1 MAVQEA
7 DATADGLTEEQRAWT
22 REAMSRLGVEHGD
35 WLVLQGAQESKREAL
50 GDAVEAVLAEVDARC
65 QILAMPAGIEVDLVP
80 AEAMAQKHRWMQK
93 ELDANAL
100 MKKPVPSLMEGLKVS
115 RPILRIKRLRVRE
128 GDAVVVRSAKDAA
141 AGLDEARG
149 TVAGE
154 VRDAM
159 DRQGLS
165 GLVVNLPPGMGLD
178 DLEEDKMMD
187 AGWTRIERTER

>member
-7 DATADGLTEEQRAWT
+7 DETADGVTEEQRAWA

-93 ELDANAL
+93 ELDANAM

-128 GDAVVVRSAKDAA
+128 GDAVVVRAARDAA
-141 AGLDEARG
+141 ADLSGLRSEVVTDILEAM
-149 TVAGE
+149 E
-154 VRDAM
+154 
-159 DRQGLS
+159 RQGLG
-165 GLVVNLPPGMGLD
+165 GLVVDLPPGMGLD